1 MKKKIMLAFIAIAV
15 SLNISAQI
23 QFSEFKFFVAN
34 IYDSSQLQL
43 EVKFKVTSERNLK
56 YVNVHFCPVNQVGD
70 AICDDIVG
78 GVNANTKFSKYQ
90 LIQATG
96 PFETKKIRQKTFWYL
111 SYIWQETVPFSTYG
125 YHRLHGW
132 WQ

>member
-1 MKKKIMLAFIAIAV
+1 MLAFIAIAV
-15 SLNISAQI
+15 SLNVSAQI

-34 IYDSSQLQL
+34 IYDFSQLQL

-96 PFETKKIRQKTFWYL
+96 PFETKNHTKDILVFIIYL
-111 SYIWQETVPFSTYG
+111 ARNRHLFHIWLP
-125 YHRLHGW
+125 
-132 WQ
+132 

>member
-1 MKKKIMLAFIAIAV
+1 MKKKIMLAIIAIAA
-15 SLNISAQI
+15 SLKVSAQI

-34 IYDSSQLQL
+34 IYDFSQLQL

-90 LIQATG
+90 LIQALVHL
-96 PFETKKIRQKTFWYL
+96 RQKNHTKDILVFIIYL
-111 SYIWQETVPFSTYG
+111 ARNRHLFHIWLP
-125 YHRLHGW
+125 
-132 WQ
+132 

>member
-15 SLNISAQI
+15 SLNVSAQI

-34 IYDSSQLQL
+34 IYDFSQLQL

-96 PFETKKIRQKTFWYL
+96 PFETKKSYKKTFWYL
-111 SYIWQETVPFSTYG
+111 SYIW
-125 YHRLHGW
+125 
-132 WQ
+132 

>member
-1 MKKKIMLAFIAIAV
+1 MLAFIAIAV
-15 SLNISAQI
+15 SLNVSAQI

-34 IYDSSQLQL
+34 IYDFSQLQL

-96 PFETKKIRQKTFWYL
+96 PFETKKNHTKDILVFIIYL
-111 SYIWQETVPFSTYG
+111 VRNRHLFHIWLP
-125 YHRLHGW
+125 
-132 WQ
+132 

>member
-1 MKKKIMLAFIAIAV
+1 MLAIIAIAV
-15 SLNISAQI
+15 SLNVSAQI

-34 IYDSSQLQL
+34 IYDFSQLQL

-78 GVNANTKFSKYQ
+78 GVNANTKFSKYHR
-90 LIQATG
+90 IQATG
-96 PFETKKIRQKTFWYL
+96 PFETKKIIQKTFLVFIIYL
-111 SYIWQETVPFSTYG
+111 ARDRPLFHIWLP
-125 YHRLHGW
+125 
-132 WQ
+132 